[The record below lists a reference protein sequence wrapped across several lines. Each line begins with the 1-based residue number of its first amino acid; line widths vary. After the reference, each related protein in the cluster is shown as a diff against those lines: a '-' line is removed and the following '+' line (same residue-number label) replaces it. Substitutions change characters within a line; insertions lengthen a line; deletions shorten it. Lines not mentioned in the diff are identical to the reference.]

1 MDIGM
6 KIIHAADIHL
16 GRRRLLMLMED
27 KPKRSD
33 EATPFN
39 VYFGDIDVSR
49 MAAAIPF
56 SRFQ

>member
-1 MDIGM
+1 M